1 MSSAIQQ
8 CLEDELPV
16 QLHLECKRLCCSM
29 PEMSS
34 LTLSSYTVFAVQR
47 QAGQRTVQQSSW
59 QACSNSYSV
68 IEITHS
74 RLSFEPDLLYVY
86 KKPMAILQA
95 ICNTHLCL
103 ACILRISMQHDHMI
117 QIPRA
122 DMTKL

>member
-1 MSSAIQQ
+1 MRSAIQQ

-47 QAGQRTVQQSSW
+47 QAGQRPVQQSSW

-68 IEITHS
+68 TEITHS
-74 RLSFEPDLLYVY
+74 RHFIVRARSSLCVQEAHGHTSSDLQHT
-86 KKPMAILQA
+86 PMLGMYSQDQYAA
-95 ICNTHLCL
+95 
-103 ACILRISMQHDHMI
+103 
-117 QIPRA
+117 
-122 DMTKL
+122 